1 MRSVPSHRRASHVRK
16 TAIAV
21 LAAVSTVLAGAAAP
35 AAPASA
41 DTDPPAGTPATVS
54 ADPLPTAQVNG
65 VVWSM
70 ATVGTTVYATGN
82 FTKARP
88 AGVAAGGAGEV
99 ARGNIV
105 AFDLTTGNLIPSFDH
120 SLNGQGLRIV
130 ASPDGT
136 RVYVGGDFTTV
147 DGQARGHVAAFDT
160 ATGALDASF
169 APSVSAKVRAIA
181 ATDSTVYLGGN
192 FFNVNGKSRTRLAA
206 VNASNGAGIDTWR
219 PTADDDEVFALA
231 LAPAGDRVIVGGR
244 FQQLNGEKHVG
255 IGAVSAANGGTA
267 PWSSTPIPA
276 RLGDSLFSYVT
287 DLYVSGD
294 TVYGAADGEGWH
306 WFDGRFAAK
315 AATGDLVWLDN
326 CYGATYG
333 MFVQGQSVYS
343 VSHAHDCTSLGAWP
357 DTNPQTFQRA
367 LAETTAATGTDH
379 GSPGV
384 GSSYSGQP
392 IPSLL
397 HWFPRLATG
406 SFTQQYQAA
415 WAVTGNADYVAMGGE
430 FPNVNGKAQQGL
442 VRFAVKAKAP
452 NKTGPQAADLGTP
465 TATAMA
471 DGGVRVGWKTTW
483 DMDNASLKYEVLRDG
498 GTTPIGTV
506 DRTSAFWNE
515 PNAAYFDGTA
525 APGTAHTYKVRAVDA
540 AGNAVTSA
548 ASNAATTGNGT
559 PGPYPNQIRT
569 DGAQAYWRLGEP
581 SGPAYDY
588 AGSND
593 LSLGLGITRGQ
604 DGAISGDADKAAG
617 FGGFFG
623 SSAGS
628 GAASAPGDFSVE
640 AWVKTASA
648 SGGKIIGY
656 GGSASGNSSSYDRH
670 LYMTNDGRVVFGVYP
685 GSTKT
690 VQSAAGLNDGK
701 WHHVA
706 GTLDGAAGMKLYVD
720 GAQVAADGGVT
731 SAQSYSGYWRIGGDN
746 LSGWPNRPSSDY
758 FNGSIDE
765 AAVYPRA
772 LTAEQVA
779 RHQGLGTG
787 AVQPN
792 QPPSAAFTSSCDALA
807 CTFDGSASADPDGSV
822 PSYSWDF
829 GDGTTGTGAKPSHAY
844 AAAGDHTVKL
854 TVTDDKGATGEVVHT
869 VTATAPALLASDAF
883 GRTVTGGWGGADTGG
898 AWSRVGSG
906 GVLSA
911 GGTGQIELPAAKN
924 DGGANLAA
932 VSSQDT
938 DLTFTVA
945 ADKEGTGN
953 GVYVWAVG
961 RRVAGQGDYRARLR
975 LRPSG
980 VVSLQLSRADAS
992 NTETAVG
999 TEQTVSGLTY
1009 QPGVPLRLRL
1019 QVTGGSPTALKA
1031 KVWADGAA
1039 EPGWQATGTDATS
1052 GLQAAGA
1059 VGVRAYLAGNATN
1072 APAVVSIDDLSAS
1085 RAAG

>member
-1 MRSVPSHRRASHVRK
+1 MRSVPSHRRAARVRK

-21 LAAVSTVLAGAAAP
+21 FTAFSTALAGAAAVP

-41 DTDPPAGTPATVS
+41 DIDPPAGTPATVS

-70 ATVGTTVYATGN
+70 TTVGGTVYATGN
-82 FTKARP
+82 FSKARP
-88 AGVAAGGAGEV
+88 PGVAEGGAGEV
-99 ARGNIV
+99 TRQNIL
-105 AFDLTTGNLIPSFDH
+105 AFDLATGNLVSSFDH
-120 SLNGQGLRIV
+120 ALNGQGLRIA
-130 ASPDGT
+130 ASPDGK
-136 RVYVGGDFTTV
+136 RVYVGGDFTAV
-147 DGQARGHVAAFDT
+147 DGQTRNHVAAFDT
-160 ATGALDASF
+160 ATGALDTSF

-181 ATDSTVYLGGN
+181 ATNSTVYLGGN
-192 FFNVNGKSRTRLAA
+192 FFNVNGGSRTRLAA
-206 VNASNGAGIDTWR
+206 VQASNGANIDAWR

-231 LAPAGDRVIVGGR
+231 LYGDRVIVGGR

-255 IGAVSAANGGTA
+255 IGAVDAANGGTV

-276 RLGDSLFSYVT
+276 KQGSSLFSYVT

-294 TVYGAADGEGWH
+294 TVYAGADGEGWH

-333 MFVQGQSVYS
+333 MFVQDQSVYS

-357 DTNPQTFQRA
+357 DTSPQTFQRA

-379 GSPGV
+379 GNPSA
-384 GSSYSGQP
+384 GSSYSKQP

-397 HWFPRLATG
+397 HWFPRLAIG
-406 SFTQQYQAA
+406 SFTKQYQAA
-415 WAVTGNADYVAMGGE
+415 WAVTGDADYVAMGGE
-430 FPNVNGKAQQGL
+430 FPSVNGKAQAGL

-452 NKTGPQAADLGTP
+452 NKAGPQAGDLGTP

-483 DMDNASLKYEVLRDG
+483 DMDNASLRYEVLRDG

-506 DRTSAFWNE
+506 DRTSTFWDE
-515 PNAAYFDGTA
+515 PNTAYLDTTA

-548 ASNAATTGNGT
+548 ASNAVTAPDGT
-559 PGPYPNQIRT
+559 PGPYSDQIRS
-569 DGAQAYWRLGEP
+569 DGAQAYWRLGET
-581 SGPAYDY
+581 SGPAYDH

-593 LSLGLGITRGQ
+593 LTLGAGTARGQ
-604 DGAISGDADKAAG
+604 AGAISGDADKAVG
-617 FGGFFG
+617 FGGVPG

-628 GAASAPGDFSVE
+628 GAASTPGDFSVE
-640 AWVKTASA
+640 AWVKTTSG

-656 GGSASGNSSSYDRH
+656 GGSASGDSSSYDRH

-685 GSTKT
+685 GAAKT
-690 VQSAAGLNDGK
+690 VRSGAGLNDGE
-701 WHHVA
+701 WHHVV
-706 GTLDGAAGMKLYVD
+706 GTLDGGAGMKLYVD

-731 SAQSYSGYWRIGGDN
+731 SAQSYAGYWRIGGDN
-746 LSGWPNRPSSDY
+746 LSGWPDRPSSDY
-758 FNGSIDE
+758 LNGTIDE

-772 LTAEQVA
+772 LTAGQVA
-779 RHQGLGTG
+779 LHHGLGTG

-792 QPPSAAFTSSCDALA
+792 RPPSAAFTASCDSLA
-807 CTFDGSASADPDGSV
+807 CSFDGSASSDPDGTV
-822 PSYSWDF
+822 AGYAWDF
-829 GDGTTGTGAKPSHAY
+829 GDGTTGTGAKPSHTY
-844 AAAGDHTVKL
+844 TSAGEHTVTL
-854 TVTDDKGATGEVVHT
+854 TVTDDKGATGEVAHA
-869 VTATAPALLASDAF
+869 VTATSAVLASDAF

-911 GGTGQIELPAAKN
+911 DGTGRIELPAARN
-924 DGGANLAA
+924 DGGANLNA
-932 VSSQDT
+932 VSSRDT

-945 ADKEGTGN
+945 TDKEGTGN
-953 GVYVWAVG
+953 GVYVWALG
-961 RRVAGQGDYRARLR
+961 RRIAGQGDYRARIR

-992 NTETAVG
+992 NTETAIG
-999 TEQTVSGLTY
+999 TEQAVPGLTY
-1009 QPGVPLRLRL
+1009 RPGVPLRLRV
-1019 QVTGGSPTALKA
+1019 QVTGGSPTTLKA
-1031 KVWADGAA
+1031 KVWTDGAA
-1039 EPGWQATGTDATS
+1039 EPDWQATGTDATA

-1059 VGVRAYLAGNATN
+1059 VGIRAYLAGNSTS
-1072 APAVVSIDDLSAS
+1072 APTVVSVDDLTAT
-1085 RAAG
+1085 RPAG

>member
-1 MRSVPSHRRASHVRK
+1 MGSVPSHRRAPRVRK

-21 LAAVSTVLAGAAAP
+21 FTAFATALAGAAAMP

-70 ATVGTTVYATGN
+70 TTVGGTVYATGS

-88 AGVAAGGAGEV
+88 PGVAEGGAGEV
-99 ARGNIV
+99 ARQNIL
-105 AFDLTTGNLIPSFDH
+105 AFDLTTGNLISSFDH
-120 SLNGQGLRIV
+120 SLNGQGLRIA
-130 ASPDGT
+130 ASPDGK
-136 RVYVGGDFTTV
+136 RVYVGGDFTAV
-147 DGQARGHVAAFDT
+147 DGQTRNHVAAFDT

-181 ATDSTVYLGGN
+181 ATNSTVYLGGN

-206 VNASNGAGIDTWR
+206 VQASNGANIDAWR

-231 LAPAGDRVIVGGR
+231 LYGDRVIVGGR

-255 IGAVSAANGGTA
+255 IGAVDAAGGGTV

-276 RLGDSLFSYVT
+276 KQGSSLFSYVT

-294 TVYGAADGEGWH
+294 TVYAGADGEGWH

-357 DTNPQTFQRA
+357 DTSPQTFQRA

-379 GSPGV
+379 GSPSV
-384 GSSYSGQP
+384 GSSYSKQP

-397 HWFPRLATG
+397 HWFPRLAIG

-430 FPNVNGKAQQGL
+430 FPSVNGKAQAGL

-452 NKTGPQAADLGTP
+452 NKAGPQAGDLGTP

-471 DGGVRVGWKTTW
+471 DGSVRVGWKTTW

-498 GTTPIGTV
+498 GTTPVGTV
-506 DRTSAFWNE
+506 DRTSTFWDE
-515 PNAAYFDGTA
+515 PNAAYFDETA
-525 APGTAHTYKVRAVDA
+525 APGTAHTYRVRAVDA

-548 ASNAATTGNGT
+548 ASDPATAADGT
-559 PGPYPNQIRT
+559 PGPYSDQIRA
-569 DGAQAYWRLGEP
+569 DGAQAYWRLGEA

-593 LSLGLGITRGQ
+593 LALGAGTTRGQ
-604 DGAISGDADKAAG
+604 AGAVSGDADKAVG
-617 FGGFFG
+617 FGGFLG

-628 GAASAPGDFSVE
+628 GAASTPGDFSVE
-640 AWVKTASA
+640 AWVKTASR

-685 GSTKT
+685 GAAKT
-690 VQSAAGLNDGK
+690 VQSGAGLNDGA
-701 WHHVA
+701 WHHVV
-706 GTLDGAAGMKLYVD
+706 GTLDGSAGMRLYVD
-720 GAQVAADGGVT
+720 GEQVAADGGVT
-731 SAQSYSGYWRIGGDN
+731 SAQSYAGYWRIGGDN

-758 FNGSIDE
+758 LNGTIDE
-765 AAVYPRA
+765 PAVYPRA
-772 LTAEQVA
+772 LTADQVS
-779 RHQGLGTG
+779 RHHGLGTG
-787 AVQPN
+787 TVRPN
-792 QPPSAAFTSSCDALA
+792 QPPAAAFTSSCDSLA
-807 CTFDGSASADPDGSV
+807 CSFDGSASSDPDGTV
-822 PSYSWDF
+822 TGYAWDF
-829 GDGTTGTGAKPSHAY
+829 GDGTAGTGAQPSHAY
-844 AAAGDHTVKL
+844 ASAGDYTVKL

-869 VTATAPALLASDAF
+869 VKATSAVLASDAF
-883 GRTVTGGWGGADTGG
+883 GRTVTGGWGTADAGG

-906 GVLSA
+906 GVLSV
-911 GGTGQIELPAAKN
+911 GGTGQIEMPAAKN
-924 DGGANLAA
+924 DGGANLNA

-938 DLTFTVA
+938 DLAFTVA
-945 ADKEGTGN
+945 TDKEGTGN
-953 GVYVWAVG
+953 GVYVWAIG
-961 RRVAGQGDYRARLR
+961 RRVAGQGDYRARIR

-980 VVSLQLSRADAS
+980 VVSLQLSRTDAS
-992 NTETAVG
+992 NAETAVG
-999 TEQTVSGLTY
+999 TEQTVAGVTY
-1009 QPGVPLRLRL
+1009 RPGAPLRLRL

-1031 KVWADGAA
+1031 KVWADGTA
-1039 EPGWQATGTDATS
+1039 EPDWQATGTDATG

-1059 VGVRAYLAGNATN
+1059 VGVRAYLAGNSTN
-1072 APAVVSIDDLSAS
+1072 GPTVVSIDDLRAS